1 MKLCCRVALVL
12 ILLCA
17 APGLFAEDLTGADR
31 LLCTSHQAFECE
43 AGESC
48 DDVSLEDLNLPPFI
62 LVDLD
67 KKTLSSTEAS
77 GQNRSTEMSNLQF
90 FDPLIVIQTA
100 QQGRGMT
107 WVIHEPTG
115 KATMT
120 VAIHH
125 EAYVFFGSCTPLPAK

>member
-1 MKLCCRVALVL
+1 MSSCSRITLALIVL
-12 ILLCA
+12 MAVTPLLA
-17 APGLFAEDLTGADR
+17 DDLTGANR
-31 LLCTSHQAFECE
+31 FLCTSQQAFECE
-43 AGESC
+43 AGADC
-48 DDVSLEDLNLPPFI
+48 NGVSLEDLNLPPFI
-62 LVDLD
+62 VVDLD

-77 GQNRSTEMSNLQF
+77 GNARSTEMSNLQF

-100 QQGRGMT
+100 QQGRGMS